1 MNHMSQ
7 YYGDD
12 AGYTAPKL
20 GMTISVPSVPG
31 KTQRVLINKRQAAKP
46 TSSAARLF
54 KKPL

>member
-1 MNHMSQ
+1 MSQ
-7 YYGDD
+7 YYGED